1 MTLKKTFFLLLP
13 FLCLYAAR
21 VRGQASAGKHISANE
36 LLQFEK
42 QQDSLKSLA
51 DNIVNA
57 PEPNQRFRAD
67 SSFIRMLVRSLKIPQ
82 SFYYPF
88 DSLLTISK
96 LYAPD
101 SSFWIKKDVYVFLQR
116 GAIQMRT
123 PDGSLK
129 LIPLHDVSM
138 FSKKPQ
144 DSVRGANNWIGA
156 IYYRIIQKNVKGK
169 NIYTLLGFDD
179 FTINSNK
186 KWMEVLTFNEQGQ
199 PVFGGPYF
207 SFKDDSAKASKK
219 VVERFF
225 IEYKK
230 EAMTTFNYDSSLNM
244 IVYDHLV
251 SETDEP
257 NRKESYVPDGDYE
270 GFVWQNGQWLHVN
283 KVFNATLQEGQ
294 IHFHS
299 SILSYLLF
307 SYSSSLRTARKA
319 SCGISTFPTWR
330 IRFFPSFCFSNSF
343 LLREMSPP

>member
-1 MTLKKTFFLLLP
+1 MILKKYFFLILSVS
-13 FLCLYAAR
+13 CLASLQ
-21 VRGQASAGKHISANE
+21 VSSQAGSGKHITRE
-36 LLQFEK
+36 YLLRFET

-51 DNIVNA
+51 DDIVNA

-67 SSFIRMLVRSLKIPQ
+67 SSFIRMFVRSLKIPN

-88 DSLLTISK
+88 DSLQTISK

-101 SSFWIKKDVYVFLQR
+101 STFRIFTWQIKKDVYVFLQR

-123 PDGSLK
+123 ADGSLK

-144 DSVRGANNWIGA
+144 DSIRGPNNWVGA
-156 IYYRIIQKNVKGK
+156 IYYRIIQKSFNGK

-186 KWMEVLTFNEQGQ
+186 KWMEVLTFNDHGQ
-199 PVFGGPYF
+199 AVFGGPYF
-207 SFKDDSAKASKK
+207 SFKNDSAKVSKK
-219 VVERFF
+219 EVDRFY

-230 EAMTTFNYDSSLNM
+230 EASTTFNYDSSLNM
-244 IVYDHLV
+244 IVYDHLI

-270 GFVWQNGQWLHVN
+270 GFAWQNGQWLHVS
-283 KVFNATLQEGQ
+283 KVFNTTLQEGQ
-294 IHFHS
+294 FPVEQK
-299 SILSYLLF
+299 ILNDAGGVDEQLL
-307 SYSSSLRTARKA
+307 KQ
-319 SCGISTFPTWR
+319 
-330 IRFFPSFCFSNSF
+330 
-343 LLREMSPP
+343 PPKKKQ

>member
-1 MTLKKTFFLLLP
+1 MILKKYFFLLIF
-13 FLCLYAAR
+13 FLSLYS
-21 VRGQASAGKHISANE
+21 VETMGQSSSGKQITANE

-42 QQDSLKSLA
+42 HQDSLKSFA
-51 DNIVNA
+51 DDIVNA
-57 PEPNQRFRAD
+57 PEPAQRFRAD
-67 SSFIRMLVRSLKIPQ
+67 SSFIRMLVRALKIPH

-101 SSFWIKKDVYVFLQR
+101 SSFRIFTWQIKKDVYVFLQR

-129 LIPLHDVSM
+129 LFPLHDVSM
-138 FSKKPQ
+138 FSRKPQ
-144 DSVRGANNWIGA
+144 DSIRSANNWIGA
-156 IYYRIIQKNVKGK
+156 IYYRIIQENANGK

-179 FTINSNK
+179 FTVSSNK

-219 VVERFF
+219 EVDRFY

-230 EAMTTFNYDSSLNM
+230 EAVTTFNYDSSLNM

-257 NRKESYVPDGDYE
+257 NRKDSYVPDGDYE
-270 GFVWQNGQWLHVN
+270 GFVWKNGQWLHVN

-294 IHFHS
+294 FPVEKK
-299 SILSYLLF
+299 ILNDAGGIDENLL
-307 SYSSSLRTARKA
+307 KQ
-319 SCGISTFPTWR
+319 
-330 IRFFPSFCFSNSF
+330 
-343 LLREMSPP
+343 PPKK

>member
-1 MTLKKTFFLLLP
+1 MTLKNYFFPL
-13 FLCLYAAR
+13 FAAACL
-21 VRGQASAGKHISANE
+21 VSFESSGQAVTGKHISSKD

-42 QQDSLKSLA
+42 QQDSLKSFA
-51 DNIVNA
+51 DDIVNA

-67 SSFIRMLVRSLKIPQ
+67 SSFIRMLVRSLKISN

-101 SSFWIKKDVYVFLQR
+101 SSFRIFTWQIKKDVYVFLQR

-156 IYYRIIQKNVKGK
+156 IYYRIIQKNFNGK

-207 SFKDDSAKASKK
+207 SFKNDSAKVSKK
-219 VVERFF
+219 QVDRFY

-230 EAMTTFNYDSSLNM
+230 EASTTFNYDSSLNM
-244 IVYDHLV
+244 IVYDHLI

-270 GFVWQNGQWLHVN
+270 GFSWQNGQWLHVP

-294 IHFHS
+294 FPVEQK
-299 SILSYLLF
+299 ILNDAGGVDENLL
-307 SYSSSLRTARKA
+307 KQ
-319 SCGISTFPTWR
+319 
-330 IRFFPSFCFSNSF
+330 
-343 LLREMSPP
+343 PPKKK